1 MAVPSGVP
9 AVADACGMTIP
20 PDVFIGIGM
29 GMGMGIAI
37 PAGAAIII
45 MHGSIWLGLRGFGA
59 IIIMGIMAGNALGIT

>member
-20 PDVFIGIGM
+20 PDVFIGIGI
-29 GMGMGIAI
+29 GMGIAI